1 MTERFWQGE
10 RHGQRHRH
18 DRAKSLFHSKISW
31 GRGLTWR
38 SSGWDSV
45 LLLQGAWVLSLV
57 KELRSICCMVWPK
70 KEIEA
75 DKKVE
80 CCKAEAGHGISKWR
94 PDHKEPCSFAF
105 LTRVSSLRVQ
115 QGVCV
120 CVCVCACTSTREYW
134 SGFCHFLFQG
144 IFLIQGSNLRLLYLL
159 HWQANSWLLCHLES
173 PTWV

>member
-1 MTERFWQGE
+1 M
-10 RHGQRHRH
+10 
-18 DRAKSLFHSKISW
+18 LP
-31 GRGLTWR
+31 
-38 SSGWDSV
+38 
-45 LLLQGAWVLSLV
+45 LQGARVLSLV

-115 QGVCV
+115 QVG
-120 CVCVCACTSTREYW
+120 VCVCACAHVRTRILEW
-134 SGFCHFLFQG
+134 VLPFPPPGDLPDPRIERASLVPPTLAGKFLTTVPPG
-144 IFLIQGSNLRLLYLL
+144 KPNMGLVRTNLLLFDMLLDCQVRGKLCLRYLVGK
-159 HWQANSWLLCHLES
+159 NCG
-173 PTWV
+173 